1 MPDGSVVALLGPN
14 GAGKSTT
21 LRTISGVVR
30 AEHGT
35 ITAFGTRIDRVPA
48 YRIAR
53 MGIVHVPEGRG
64 IFPSLSVRENLD
76 MASTFADVADPVG
89 EATQLFPVL
98 GNRLRQTAGSLSGG
112 EQQMLALAR
121 ALMARPRLLMVD
133 EISMGLAPIIVGQL
147 FDALRT
153 IAASGTSLLLVE
165 QYVETALDL
174 ADYVYVM
181 EKGASSTWA
190 SRPTCGRATW
200 PRPISAVRH
209 EGALRWS
216 GGAAARRGR
225 RWCSGRWRWP
235 SSAWRAGGAGGGAS
249 ADTSLVGYNAS
260 ALAIGSQYA
269 FNIPGLVPLP
279 NENLIE
285 EDVPFAR
292 TNVGAG
298 PVVDSIGA
306 PYYPGDIAANL
317 GSLLLE
323 FGAPSLPVND
333 PLLAESKYPAS
344 PGYTGSASF
353 GVAPSQATPA
363 EPSIYSSTSTASDSG
378 GSAPGTVSD
387 LSLANLAPATSV
399 TAAVGSLAGGGSRS
413 GGGGARR
420 ACSTS
425 GTSAPP
431 TPSPS
436 AARRSPRPPRP
447 RSSHS
452 TSPA

>member
-1 MPDGSVVALLGPN
+1 MAYGGVVALRDVSLRVPDGSVVALLGPN

-35 ITAFGTRIDRVPA
+35 ITAFGTPIDRAPA

-133 EISMGLAPIIVGQL
+133 EISMGLAPLIVGQL
-147 FDALRT
+147 FDALRS

-181 EKGASSTWA
+181 EKGTWSTWA
-190 SRPTCGRATW
+190 SRLTCGPGAW
-200 PRPISAVRH
+200 PRRISEVWHERAALVGVRRRRIAH
-209 EGALRWS
+209 CAACARGGGRRRVARWR
-216 GGAAARRGR
+216 GPAAAPAPTP
-225 RWCSGRWRWP
+225 RWWATTP
-235 SSAWRAGGAGGGAS
+235 
-249 ADTSLVGYNAS
+249 S

-269 FNIPGLVPLP
+269 FNIPGWCRCPT
-279 NENLIE
+279 
-285 EDVPFAR
+285 R
-292 TNVGAG
+292 T
-298 PVVDSIGA
+298 
-306 PYYPGDIAANL
+306 
-317 GSLLLE
+317 
-323 FGAPSLPVND
+323 
-333 PLLAESKYPAS
+333 
-344 PGYTGSASF
+344 
-353 GVAPSQATPA
+353 
-363 EPSIYSSTSTASDSG
+363 
-378 GSAPGTVSD
+378 
-387 LSLANLAPATSV
+387 
-399 TAAVGSLAGGGSRS
+399 
-413 GGGGARR
+413 
-420 ACSTS
+420 
-425 GTSAPP
+425 
-431 TPSPS
+431 
-436 AARRSPRPPRP
+436 
-447 RSSHS
+447 
-452 TSPA
+452 